1 MDRFWLKSYPPGVP
15 ADIDPSVY
23 PSVVSLLEESFAKY
37 RDAKAYVCMDK
48 ALTFGEVDTLSQ
60 ALAAWLQSRGLKRGA
75 RVAIMMP
82 NVLQYPVAIAAVLRA
97 GFIAVNVNPLYTAP
111 ELHHQLEDSGA
122 EAVIVL
128 ENFAST
134 LQKAIAGTPVKHVVV
149 ASVGD
154 LMGFLKGMVINFV
167 LRNVRKQ
174 IPAWSLPGHFRF
186 NSVIAA
192 GRSMRLDRPDLG
204 PQDVA
209 VLQYTGGTTGVAK
222 GATLLHHTI
231 VANLLASEAWMQ
243 PGLKRKKLEG
253 QLTIVCALPLY
264 HVFAF
269 ITCGLLGMRTGA
281 LNILIPNPRDM
292 KATITDLAK
301 YRMNVF
307 PGVNT
312 LFNGLLNQPDFAKL
326 DFSSLVISNGGAMA
340 IQEAVA
346 KKWLAVTGC
355 PIVEGYGLSE
365 TSAGVT
371 CNPTDSEQYTGTIG
385 LPLPN
390 VEVRILDDHGKDVPL
405 GEAGEIAIRG
415 PQVMQGYWQ
424 RPDETAL
431 VMTPDGFFKSG
442 DVGEMDARGYIKIV
456 DRKKDMIIVSG
467 FKIFPNEVEGVV
479 AAHPSVLE
487 CAVIGV
493 PDEKSGEAVM
503 LFVVKKDPALTKEA
517 LAAYCAKELT
527 GYKRPKYIEFRS
539 ELPKTN
545 VGKILRREL
554 RDAVV
559 KKAA

>member
-15 ADIDPSVY
+15 SDIDPSVY
-23 PSVVSLLEESFAKY
+23 PSVVSLLEESFAKF
-37 RDAKAYVCMDK
+37 RDAKAYVCMD
-48 ALTFGEVDTLSQ
+48 AVLTFGEVDTLSQ

-128 ENFAST
+128 ENFAAT
-134 LQKAIAGTPVKHVVV
+134 LQQAIAGTPVKHVVV
-149 ASVGD
+149 ATIGD
-154 LMGFLKGMVINFV
+154 LMGFLKGAVVNFV
-167 LRNVRKQ
+167 LRHVRKQ
-174 IPAWSLPGHFRF
+174 IPAWSLPGHFMF
-186 NSVIAA
+186 KDVIAT
-192 GRSMRLDRPDLG
+192 GRSMRLERPELG

-243 PGLKRKKLEG
+243 PGLRRKKLEG

-292 KATITDLAK
+292 KATIADLAK
-301 YRMNVF
+301 YRINVF

-312 LFNGLLNQPDFAKL
+312 LFNGLLNQPDFAKI
-326 DFSSLVISNGGAMA
+326 DFSALVISNGGAMA

-390 VEVRILDDHGKDVPL
+390 VEVRILDDQGKDVPQ

-415 PQVMQGYWQ
+415 PQVMQGYWR

-442 DVGEMDARGYIKIV
+442 DVGQMDPRGYIKIV

-467 FKIFPNEVEGVV
+467 FKIFPNEVEGIV
-479 AAHPSVLE
+479 AAHPGVLE

-503 LFVVKKDPALTKEA
+503 LFVVKKDPALTKED

-527 GYKRPKYIEFRS
+527 GYKRPKYIEFRT

-554 RDAVV
+554 RDTVV

>member
-60 ALAAWLQSRGLKRGA
+60 ALAAWLQSWGLKRGA

-174 IPAWSLPGHFRF
+174 IPAWSLPGHFKF
-186 NSVIAA
+186 NDVIAA

-479 AAHPSVLE
+479 AAHPGVLE